1 MKKKQQ
7 INLSTIISAL
17 QKQLVGNRPTIAK
30 MYEEIRMM
38 KFVIRPLQGDITTLN
53 FNDTKLIETLW
64 SLGKLDEFFQKKF
77 KEVPKN
83 QRGSFMQ
90 VFDQI
95 HKNFQ
100 DQLNTINLKPEK
112 TTTFPVLEMEIF
124 KEKSPRKKSN

>member
-83 QRGSFMQ
+83 QRVSFMQ

-124 KEKSPRKKSN
+124 KEKSPQKKSN